1 MLCRTMCLRGCG
13 NAIMTGEIKI
23 WRPFCGELYRYEWNK
38 SKILGVLRQFWDDV
52 RYSWQRIRYGYC
64 EYDLWSIDRWF
75 LDIMPRMLEEHKAT
89 RHGSPVVNEADTGSD
104 EALTKAWDE
113 ILDRM
118 IFLFREASEETCT
131 NKYREQCKDEAL
143 ALFSK
148 WFYCLWD

>member
-1 MLCRTMCLRGCG
+1 
-13 NAIMTGEIKI
+13 MTGEIKI